1 VLGSSSASSSQNRRL
16 GRVELFFEPEDA
28 EELPEADMG
37 RGWRGNY
44 TDEYAYNGLRSG
56 IIASDVHWHTYQ
68 SRF

>member
-1 VLGSSSASSSQNRRL
+1 
-16 GRVELFFEPEDA
+16 LFFEPEDA